1 MITKQE
7 IDAGRPYKL
16 QGVDAALRV
25 LEVFEATDFELSI
38 ADISLRSG
46 LHRSVVY
53 RILRTLA
60 NRRYVEQYPKS
71 GKYRLGLAALRL
83 GSVSAANLGIGPRM
97 QTVLSSTAD
106 QSGESVSC
114 AVLDGGHA
122 LIVGRALSNHD
133 LRPNVKIGHR
143 RPLHCTAL
151 GKVMLADLSEARLRE
166 VLADCSLERY
176 TSRTICDLQQLCR
189 ELKLVRLQGYAW
201 SKDEWTE
208 GLTCVA
214 APVPRSAEHHPMAVT
229 IALPSARYSPD
240 HAGKLQDLVIEAGQQ
255 IAQLISEFESLGE
268 GMAWDSSRSGR
279 DYLLSL

>member
-60 NRRYVEQYPKS
+60 N
-71 GKYRLGLAALRL
+71 
-83 GSVSAANLGIGPRM
+83 NLGIGPRM

-189 ELKLVRLQGYAW
+189 ELELVRLQGYAW